1 MGIGMGL
8 KLVPN
13 VESLPVNNLM
23 DIAGMA
29 RKFADDVEAGRYGEV
44 ERVIVIADCG
54 DGMHQFGWGE
64 SVSMYEALGI
74 LEAAKIVSYQSNF
87 EE

>member
-29 RKFADDVEAGRYGEV
+29 RKFADDVEAGR
-44 ERVIVIADCG
+44 
-54 DGMHQFGWGE
+54 
-64 SVSMYEALGI
+64 
-74 LEAAKIVSYQSNF
+74 
-87 EE
+87 